1 MKLNKKDN
9 QVKYKLTIDSNDIES
24 TKSVKLLGIII
35 MTVYDLIN
43 TYEICVPSRNPVE
56 RFRSTLEIY
65 YNT

>member
-24 TKSVKLLGIII
+24 TKSVKLLGIIM

-43 TYEICVPSRNPVE
+43 TYEICAPKSQ
-56 RFRSTLEIY
+56 SS
-65 YNT
+65 